1 MYLSTVVDN
10 RGACLI
16 RVTSTSQPDLY
27 DAFGI
32 MTVNEFGK
40 LSDTDGHSLRHD

>member
-1 MYLSTVVDN
+1 
-10 RGACLI
+10 
-16 RVTSTSQPDLY
+16 
-27 DAFGI
+27 